1 MSNSFEKYG
10 DILFDAFKD
19 NVKSHDIV
27 IKKKEI
33 LDEIVN
39 YYDGEISEILFV
51 GFNPGILGYGH
62 IPIYVA
68 EISLE
73 AQEFLTQQGVKFTLV
88 DLEQP
93 TTKKFSVVVA
103 FDEYF
108 TFADTDQAQKN
119 KVDLLCGLCDNFI
132 VTTLRDYKNQDF
144 KDKEFSQPI
153 MIKHA
158 GDRKI
163 YFEHYELNTLDRN
176 SSTGTNYVIAED
188 DVSIIGPF
196 SRRNMF
202 FKQLAKFS
210 LDAGARNFLVH
221 KNLMYKSIIKK
232 NYEHII
238 TIKF

>member
-19 NVKSHDIV
+19 NLKSHEIV
-27 IKKKEI
+27 TKKKEI

-39 YYDGEISEILFV
+39 YYHSEISEILFV

-62 IPIYVA
+62 VPIYVA
-68 EISLE
+68 EIGLE
-73 AQEFLTQQGVKFTLV
+73 AQEFLRERGVKFKLV
-88 DLEQP
+88 DLNRP
-93 TTKKFSVVVA
+93 SPNKFSVVVA

-108 TFADTDQAQKN
+108 TFAATDQEQKH
-119 KVDLLCGLCDNFI
+119 KVDLLCSLCDSFI
-132 VTTLRDYKNQDF
+132 VTTLKDYKNQDF

-153 MIKHA
+153 LIKNT
-158 GDRKI
+158 DSRRI
-163 YFEHYELNTLDRN
+163 YFEHYELNSLDRN
-176 SSTGTNYVIAED
+176 ASTGTNYVIADD

>member
-19 NVKSHDIV
+19 NLKSHEIV
-27 IKKKEI
+27 AKKKEI

-39 YYDGEISEILFV
+39 YYDSEISEILFV

-62 IPIYVA
+62 VPVYVA
-68 EISLE
+68 EIGLE
-73 AQEFLTQQGVKFTLV
+73 AQEFLRERGVKFKLV
-88 DLEQP
+88 DLNRP
-93 TTKKFSVVVA
+93 SPNKFSVVVA

-108 TFADTDQAQKN
+108 TFAATDQEQKH
-119 KVDLLCGLCDNFI
+119 KVDLLCSLCDSFI
-132 VTTLRDYKNQDF
+132 VTTLKDYKNQDF

-153 MIKHA
+153 LIKNT
-158 GDRKI
+158 DSRRI
-163 YFEHYELNTLDRN
+163 YFEHYELNSLDRN
-176 SSTGTNYVIAED
+176 ASTGTNYVIADD

-196 SRRNMF
+196 ARRNMF